1 VYEEYVAHASAEV
14 QASYR
19 DAQAAAQSEKGIRLT
34 DRTRMRRSFSW
45 HFAFVNDGQKLSS
58 KRVTTQENEV
68 CRASTCH

>member
-1 VYEEYVAHASAEV
+1 VYEEYVAHAPAEV

-45 HFAFVNDGQKLSS
+45 RFAFVNDQQKF
-58 KRVTTQENEV
+58 
-68 CRASTCH
+68 AF